1 MTTLK
6 KGDNAPNFFG
16 IDQDG
21 KEHKLDDYKGK
32 R

>member
-6 KGDNAPNFFG
+6 KVIKRKFFWV
-16 IDQDG
+16 DQDG

-32 R
+32 S

>member
-6 KGDNAPNFFG
+6 KVITHQIFLG

-32 R
+32 S